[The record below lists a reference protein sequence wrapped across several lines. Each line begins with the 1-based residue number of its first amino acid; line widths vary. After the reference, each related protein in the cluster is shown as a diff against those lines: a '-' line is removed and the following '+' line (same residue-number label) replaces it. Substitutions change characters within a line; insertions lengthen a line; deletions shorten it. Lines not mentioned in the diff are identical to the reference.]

1 MGKFL
6 LLVLLGVVIY
16 LLLARA
22 RQASRGGKA
31 SAARP
36 ADATMT
42 RCAYCG
48 LHAPA
53 DECVIVDARSY
64 CCEEHRRLGEG

>member
-6 LLVLLGVVIY
+6 LLVLLGIVIY

-22 RQASRGGKA
+22 RQSPRSDKA
-31 SAARP
+31 PDLP
-36 ADATMT
+36 ADTTMT

-48 LHAPA
+48 LHVPA
-53 DECVIVDARSY
+53 DESVVADVRSY